1 MKKISFVLL
10 FLISLVCLTGCY
22 KQEKYEFQEGRYAY
36 NGEDVNF
43 YEDIIIS
50 NVFVDLELLTD
61 MNKNV
66 ITNRKTNTNYN
77 IDFIIVTKDG
87 NSHKCN
93 FNLTGKNGLWG
104 DQVDRY
110 HAELGI
116 SELLGK
122 ENAVILIVLE
132 FRNPDYYSDSTKT
145 NATEVRIQLKYF
157 RIGEE
162 YIDSTLYDFPNK
174 LNYIEGTQ
182 DSHNYINGLCDCGEF
197 DSVWLNEN
205 FRLSDEQIL
214 FKGSI
219 DDEFNCDVILL
230 TLKHTTTYIELSK
243 KHFKLDEITEVVY
256 ISSTPPSHFYEP
268 GNEDKLNNFH
278 QIVFLYVDV
287 ETKEEIIELII
298 ELEKLPFIRSA
309 EPNYIEYPC

>member
-36 NGEDVNF
+36 NGEDVKF
-43 YEDIIIS
+43 YDDIIIS

-77 IDFIIVTKDG
+77 IDFIIVTSDG

-110 HAELGI
+110 HAELNI
-116 SELLGK
+116 SEILGK
-122 ENAVILIVLE
+122 ENAVLILVLE

-145 NATEVRIQLKYF
+145 NATEIRIQIKSF
-157 RIGEE
+157 KIGEE

-174 LNYIEGTQ
+174 LYYIEGTQ

>member
-36 NGEDVNF
+36 NGEKVNF
-43 YEDIIIS
+43 YEDIIFS

-77 IDFIIVTKDG
+77 IDFIIVTSDG
-87 NSHKCN
+87 
-93 FNLTGKNGLWG
+93 LTHNCDFTLGGKNGLVG

-110 HAELGI
+110 HAELNI
-116 SELLGK
+116 SEILDK
-122 ENAVILIVLE
+122 ENAVLILVLE

-174 LNYIEGTQ
+174 LYYIEGTQ

-214 FKGSI
+214 FEGCV
-219 DDEFNCDVILL
+219 DDEFNCDVIFL

-243 KHFKLDEITEVVY
+243 KHFKLDVVTDVVY
-256 ISSTPPSHFYEP
+256 LSSTPPSHFYEP
-268 GNEDKLNNFH
+268 GNEDKLDNFH

-287 ETKEEIIELII
+287 ETKEEIIELIK

-309 EPNYIEYPC
+309 EPNYIEHLC

>member
-1 MKKISFVLL
+1 MKKILFSIFLFVFGL
-10 FLISLVCLTGCY
+10 CLAGCY
-22 KQEKYEFQEGRYAY
+22 KQEKFDFQEGRYEYA
-36 NGEDVNF
+36 GDEVTF
-43 YEDIIIS
+43 YEDIAIKSVYI
-50 NVFVDLELLTD
+50 DLQLMTD

-66 ITNRKTNTNYN
+66 IINRKSNKNYNVKFTIVTSDDTNY
-77 IDFIIVTKDG
+77 ICDLSII
-87 NSHKCN
+87 
-93 FNLTGKNGLWG
+93 GKWGKVG

-110 HAELGI
+110 YVRVDI
-116 SELLGK
+116 SEIL
-122 ENAVILIVLE
+122 EMDNAKLELVLE
-132 FRNPDYYSDSTKT
+132 FNNPDYSNDKSLTG
-145 NATEVRIQLKYF
+145 ATEISIQVKRF
-157 RIGEE
+157 T
-162 YIDSTLYDFPNK
+162 IDENYVDSSLYDFPNK
-174 LNYIEGTQ
+174 LYYIEGTQ

-214 FKGSI
+214 FKGSV

-243 KHFKLDEITEVVY
+243 KHFKLDEIVEVEY

-287 ETKEEIIELII
+287 ETKEEIIELIK

-309 EPNYIEYPC
+309 EPNHIEHPC

>member
-36 NGEDVNF
+36 NGEKVNF

-66 ITNRKTNTNYN
+66 ITNRKTNINYN
-77 IDFIIVTKDG
+77 IDFIIVTSDG
-87 NSHKCN
+87 
-93 FNLTGKNGLWG
+93 LTHNCDFTLGGKNGLVG

-110 HAELGI
+110 HAKLDI
-116 SELLGK
+116 SEFLGK
-122 ENAVILIVLE
+122 ENAVLILVLE

-230 TLKHTTTYIELSK
+230 TLKHTTTCIELSK
-243 KHFKLDEITEVVY
+243 KHFKLDEIAEVEY
-256 ISSTPPSHFYEP
+256 IISTPPSHFYEP
-268 GNEDKLNNFH
+268 GNEDKLDSFH

-287 ETKEEIIELII
+287 ETKEEIIELIK

-309 EPNYIEYPC
+309 EPNYIEHPC

>member
-1 MKKISFVLL
+1 MEKYVIILTKQKKPE
-10 FLISLVCLTGCY
+10 
-22 KQEKYEFQEGRYAY
+22 EKYEFQEGRYAY
-36 NGEDVNF
+36 NGEKVNF
-43 YEDIIIS
+43 YEDIIFS

-77 IDFIIVTKDG
+77 IDFIIVTSDG
-87 NSHKCN
+87 
-93 FNLTGKNGLWG
+93 LTHNCDFTLGGKNGLVG

-110 HAELGI
+110 HAELNI
-116 SELLGK
+116 SEILDK
-122 ENAVILIVLE
+122 ENAVLILVLE

-174 LNYIEGTQ
+174 LYYIEGTQ

-214 FKGSI
+214 FEGCV
-219 DDEFNCDVILL
+219 DDEFNCDVIFL

-243 KHFKLDEITEVVY
+243 KHFKLDVVTDVVY
-256 ISSTPPSHFYEP
+256 LSSTPPSHFYEP
-268 GNEDKLNNFH
+268 GNEDKLDNFH

-287 ETKEEIIELII
+287 ETKEEIIELIK

-309 EPNYIEYPC
+309 EPNYIEHLC

>member
-36 NGEDVNF
+36 NGEKVNF
-43 YEDIIIS
+43 YEDIIFS

-77 IDFIIVTKDG
+77 IDFIIVTSDG
-87 NSHKCN
+87 
-93 FNLTGKNGLWG
+93 LTHNCDFTLGGKNGLVG

-110 HAELGI
+110 HAELNI
-116 SELLGK
+116 SEILDK
-122 ENAVILIVLE
+122 ENAVLILVLE

-174 LNYIEGTQ
+174 LYYIEGTQ

-214 FKGSI
+214 FEGCV
-219 DDEFNCDVILL
+219 DDEFNCDVIFL

-243 KHFKLDEITEVVY
+243 KHFKLDVVTDVVY
-256 ISSTPPSHFYEP
+256 LSSTPPSHFYEP
-268 GNEDKLNNFH
+268 GNEDKLDNFH

-287 ETKEEIIELII
+287 ETKEEIIELIK

>member
-145 NATEVRIQLKYF
+145 NATEIRIQIKSF
-157 RIGEE
+157 KIGEE

>member
-36 NGEDVNF
+36 NGEKVNF
-43 YEDIIIS
+43 YEDIIFS

-77 IDFIIVTKDG
+77 IDFIIVTSDG
-87 NSHKCN
+87 
-93 FNLTGKNGLWG
+93 LTHNCDFTLGGKNGLVG

-110 HAELGI
+110 HAELNI
-116 SELLGK
+116 SEILDK
-122 ENAVILIVLE
+122 ENAVLILVLE

-174 LNYIEGTQ
+174 LYYIEGTQ

-214 FKGSI
+214 FEGCV
-219 DDEFNCDVILL
+219 DDEFNCDVIFL

-243 KHFKLDEITEVVY
+243 KHFKLDVVTDVVY
-256 ISSTPPSHFYEP
+256 LSSTPPSHFYEP
-268 GNEDKLNNFH
+268 GNEDKLDNFH

-287 ETKEEIIELII
+287 ETKEEIIELIK

-309 EPNYIEYPC
+309 EPNHIEHPC